1 MHIPNHLIQRNP
13 CGNHTLESHLC
24 PKTSIANDKTQ
35 SSVLKYQS
43 IARDKNSIVSVIPPT
58 INDFLASLVT
68 KESIEMNELPV
79 IGSLCL
85 RDDLSRERI
94 RILVFAQ
101 TFLGSPRGKHYNS
114 PESRL
119 FGRRNNPSP
128 YIASQQVATFVAWRS
143 QKSWRKHKNP
153 ITGNSSIQVFPV
165 LLRIG
170 EKVDVKNFHR
180 C

>member
-13 CGNHTLESHLC
+13 CGNHTMESHLC
-24 PKTSIANDKTQ
+24 PKISIANDKTQ

-85 RDDLSRERI
+85 RDDLSRKDPDPCVCANVSGIATGQTLQLARKSFI
-94 RILVFAQ
+94 WTSKQPFAIHCLPTSCNVCRVAIPKILVQ
-101 TFLGSPRGKHYNS
+101 TQGSGSFRAKGHLAT
-114 PESRL
+114 SRE
-119 FGRRNNPSP
+119 N
-128 YIASQQVATFVAWRS
+128 
-143 QKSWRKHKNP
+143 
-153 ITGNSSIQVFPV
+153 
-165 LLRIG
+165 
-170 EKVDVKNFHR
+170 E
-180 C
+180 

>member
-1 MHIPNHLIQRNP
+1 M
-13 CGNHTLESHLC
+13 
-24 PKTSIANDKTQ
+24 PKNTIANDKTQ

-58 INDFLASLVT
+58 INDFLGSLVT
-68 KESIEMNELPV
+68 KESIEMNELSV

-128 YIASQQVATFVAWRS
+128 YIASQQVATFVAR
-143 QKSWRKHKNP
+143 
-153 ITGNSSIQVFPV
+153 F
-165 LLRIG
+165 L
-170 EKVDVKNFHR
+170 
-180 C
+180 